1 MDTNPIS
8 LPLTLDQGQIDLALD
23 NELAKRRQTKAKG
36 IYAYT
41 NGRAPKG
48 LFATH
53 TISEETIRQAVINHV
68 KSFVQP
74 QFQHFSVEFVVTRGD
89 DGGLSA
95 QIVASTHEIEPEE
108 EPKEEPAPTPRRV
121 ALRTTA
127 AKPAAEPE
135 VAPTKAEPEP
145 EAAEEVEEASNV
157 AEPQDDEPT
166 DAPWQEDTS
175 EEVEAAEADSD
186 AEGEA
191 EEEAEP
197 AEAASEEAPREP
209 RARLFANLRK
219 PTNEPTE

>member
-23 NELAKRRQTKAKG
+23 NELAKRRQARG
-36 IYAYT
+36 NYAYT

-48 LFATH
+48 LFATQ
-53 TISEETIRQAVINHV
+53 TINEETIRQAVINHV

-74 QFQHFSVEFVVTRGD
+74 QFQHFSVDFVVTRGD

-95 QIVASTHEIEPEE
+95 QIVASTHEIVPEE
-108 EPKEEPAPTPRRV
+108 EPKEEPAPAPRRV

-127 AKPAAEPE
+127 AKSAAEPE
-135 VAPTKAEPEP
+135 DAPTKAAPEKAETVEPETEVEEAADAP
-145 EAAEEVEEASNV
+145 VDAPWEEGDAEEGETTEAAEE
-157 AEPQDDEPT
+157 
-166 DAPWQEDTS
+166 
-175 EEVEAAEADSD
+175 
-186 AEGEA
+186 AEGTP
-191 EEEAEP
+191 EEQVEP
-197 AEAASEEAPREP
+197 AAVAAAAEEAPREP